1 MERNNKLIVCFL
13 SLVSILVSCT
23 KKSDHSSYEFK
34 ENLNYHYQIYQ
45 NLNKKDKLDSLYLL
59 RRRVVK
65 KHNNKDTNKVNYLKT
80 ILEKRLLYH
89 CRCKVKNDTIIAQL
103 FFGGVMNVDY
113 LTIKVFQNKFKLW
126 LHYANDVISYN
137 YTTLEQSLILSKKS
151 YKANEDIIGFLK
163 YKGKTSFEAG
173 DLFKDDFFSELEGG
187 FRCKLGSWDSFI
199 LLKGPDRWDNIF

>member
-34 ENLNYHYQIYQ
+34 KNLNYHYQIYQ

-59 RRRVVK
+59 RKRVVK

-80 ILEKRLLYH
+80 ILEKRPLYR
-89 CRCKVKNDTIIAQL
+89 CRCKVRKDTIVVLL

-113 LTIKVFQNKFKLW
+113 LAIKVFQDKFKLW
-126 LHYANDVISYN
+126 LHYANDVMSYN
-137 YTTLEQSLILSKKS
+137 YTTLGQSLILSKQL
-151 YKANEDIIGFLK
+151 YGANEDVIGFVK
-163 YKGKTSFEAG
+163 YRGKTNFETG
-173 DLFKDDFFSELEGG
+173 DLLKDDFFSELEGG
-187 FRCKLGSWDSFI
+187 FRCKLENWDSFI
-199 LLKGPDRWDNIF
+199 IMKQGERWDNVF